1 MESLMSL
8 REEEK
13 LFWDA
18 IDQSNHNKDA
28 HWSDYDI
35 DQHLQ
40 NLVQY
45 LSQLDKQQLIFF
57 EKTLQLKLSQL
68 YSAEIAEL
76 STILESDFTEKDGI
90 FNFDAYL
97 SDDGFIY
104 FRCWLILK
112 GKEFFDDIQEDIQSF
127 VSGKYSFN
135 IGDTW
140 AEGLLYVADEA
151 YSVHHENEEESEI
164 RDAVYLQYP
173 EHHYDFAAGEI
184 ERDLLNSVELQTRYP
199 KLVKAICELRSE

>member
-1 MESLMSL
+1 MSL
-8 REEEK
+8 QEEK

-40 NLVQY
+40 DLVQY
-45 LSQLDKQQLIFF
+45 LSQLDKQQLIIF

-76 STILESDFTEKDGI
+76 STILESEFTEKDGI

-112 GKEFFDDIQEDIQSF
+112 GKDFFDDIQEDIQNF
-127 VSGKYSFN
+127 VSRKYSFD

-151 YSVHHENEEESEI
+151 YSVHYENEEESEI
-164 RDAVYLQYP
+164 RDAVYLQHP
-173 EHHYDFAAGEI
+173 EHHYDFAAGKI
-184 ERDLLNSVELQTRYP
+184 ERDLLNGVELQ
-199 KLVKAICELRSE
+199 A

>member
-1 MESLMSL
+1 MKPHMSL
-8 REEEK
+8 QEEK

-18 IDQSNHNKDA
+18 IDQSNHNKDT

-40 NLVQY
+40 DLVQY
-45 LSQLDKQQLIFF
+45 LSQLDKQQLIIF

-76 STILESDFTEKDGI
+76 STILESEFTEKDGI

-112 GKEFFDDIQEDIQSF
+112 GKEFFDDIQEDIQNF
-127 VSGKYSFN
+127 VSRKYSFD

-151 YSVHHENEEESEI
+151 YSVHYENEEESEI
-164 RDAVYLQYP
+164 RDAVYLQHP
-173 EHHYDFAAGEI
+173 EHHYDFAAGKI
-184 ERDLLNSVELQTRYP
+184 ERDLLNGVELQARYP
-199 KLVKAICELRSE
+199 KLVKAICELRNK

>member
-1 MESLMSL
+1 MKPHMSL
-8 REEEK
+8 QEEK

-18 IDQSNHNKDA
+18 IDQSNHNKDT

-40 NLVQY
+40 DLVQY
-45 LSQLDKQQLIFF
+45 LSQLDKQQLIIF

-112 GKEFFDDIQEDIQSF
+112 GKDFFDDIQEDIQNF
-127 VSGKYSFN
+127 VSRKYSFD

-151 YSVHHENEEESEI
+151 YSVHYENEEESEI
-164 RDAVYLQYP
+164 RDAVYLQHP
-173 EHHYDFAAGEI
+173 EHHYDFAAGKI
-184 ERDLLNSVELQTRYP
+184 ERDLLNGVELQARYP
-199 KLVKAICELRSE
+199 KLVKAICELRNK